1 MQKLHKW
8 AAQVD
13 SEMAIFKLF
22 VNVCNRGR
30 FDLRCN
36 SNQGSILAYKQSM
49 DIELRRVQQSVCS
62 RALGQK
68 SLCMIY
74 PQHKFWQAPASIH
87 FAEHAASG
95 VVTHTPG
102 LVGMIWNV
110 YISVYPTLVHVNE
123 VQGIKLLNI
132 RVNTGN
138 LILDIKLHCISFSWE
153 KTCHL
158 VL

>member
-22 VNVCNRGR
+22 VNMCNRGR

-49 DIELRRVQQSVCS
+49 DIELRRVQHWVCS

-74 PQHKFWQAPASIH
+74 PQHKFR
-87 FAEHAASG
+87 EHPLCR
-95 VVTHTPG
+95 TCG
-102 LVGMIWNV
+102 LWCGHSHARVSRNDMKC
-110 YISVYPTLVHVNE
+110 ISVYPTLVHVNE

-138 LILDIKLHCISFSWE
+138 LILDIKLHCISFS
-153 KTCHL
+153 
-158 VL
+158 

>member
-1 MQKLHKW
+1 MPILHKW

-22 VNVCNRGR
+22 VNMCNRGR

-87 FAEHAASG
+87 FAQHAASG

-102 LVGMIWNV
+102 LVGMIWN
-110 YISVYPTLVHVNE
+110 VYPTLVHVNE

-132 RVNTGN
+132 RVNAGN
-138 LILDIKLHCISFSWE
+138 LILNIKLHCISFSWE

>member
-13 SEMAIFKLF
+13 SEMTIFKLF
-22 VNVCNRGR
+22 VNMCNRGR

-49 DIELRRVQQSVCS
+49 DIELRRVQQSVA
-62 RALGQK
+62 RPK
-68 SLCMIY
+68 IY

-110 YISVYPTLVHVNE
+110 YPYIRLFYMFTNE